1 MCGCAMCVR
10 VETGLLGRDNGMRK
24 GLEEAEGKS
33 EALGTGGGR
42 VLGLMR
48 TIGRR
53 NLRDGSEVWR
63 GQNTG
68 MGL

>member
-1 MCGCAMCVR
+1 
-10 VETGLLGRDNGMRK
+10 MRK

-33 EALGTGGGR
+33 EALGTGGER
-42 VLGLMR
+42 VLGLTR

-53 NLRDGSEVWR
+53 NPRDGSEVWR

-68 MGL
+68 MRL